1 MALNKAYTSYQSTSI
16 LTSKPEELTLMLY
29 NGLVRFITQAKKA
42 LEEKDINNSHE
53 NLIRAQDIIIEFQA
67 TLDMNIE
74 ISHNLMLLY
83 DYMYR
88 RLVEANLKK
97 DVAAVGE
104 VLGLASQLRDTWGEL
119 VKKMREENA
128 DSNHKSQNN
137 NPQSIAK

>member
-1 MALNKAYTSYQSTSI
+1 MAVNKAYTAYQSTSV

-97 DVAAVGE
+97 DIAAVNE
-104 VLGLASQLRDTWGEL
+104 VLSLASQLRDTWGEL
-119 VKKMREENA
+119 VKKIREENA
-128 DSNHKSQNN
+128 DSNNKSQNN